1 MMIVIASFI
10 RMTSF
15 IRIAFLHHDCLLHQ
29 VPPRGVLDKC
39 YNGDRAGSRFLRDM
53 LASSLLKPR
62 VWLCGHIHEGFGCAD
77 CMLIAC

>member
-1 MMIVIASFI
+1 
-10 RMTSF
+10 
-15 IRIAFLHHDCLLHQ
+15 
-29 VPPRGVLDKC
+29 VLDKC

-77 CMLIAC
+77 CMLMDFDDCMLMAFDDSVATSMKALGTLIAC